1 MEGEGR
7 GIFSGSGRSLNFKN
21 LYLTIRQNRAVKRT
35 ERREEWMAL
44 FVDGG
49 RLSSLRM
56 LLER

>member
-7 GIFSGSGRSLNFKN
+7 SIFSGSGRSLNFKN
-21 LYLTIRQNRAVKRT
+21 LYLTIRQNRAVKRA
-35 ERREEWMAL
+35 ESREEWMAL

-56 LLER
+56 LSER